1 MPLHLL
7 MISLAGEADELSLHA
22 DQDAAW
28 TALLRYIDQR
38 WSILIDAEAPAD
50 DNARVEA
57 FFLLPDSFYLI
68 GEVVA
73 TLPQV

>member
-7 MISLAGEADELSLHA
+7 IISLDGKPDELSAHP
-22 DQDAAW
+22 DHDTAW
-28 TALLRYIDQR
+28 TALLRYIDER
-38 WSILIDAEAPAD
+38 WSTLIDAEPPAD

-73 TLPQV
+73 TIPGA